1 MSQSDARARRGRST
15 IARHGRLRKRGPV
28 GTIVKVLASTV
39 AVVVVSSVAV
49 VGYAAWDLSRSAKP
63 VIHLVGEKTS
73 GPVPDIGTYP
83 GGVNLLLA
91 GVDTRTG
98 QGGNYGSLADSSGP
112 GNNDVTM
119 LLHVAADHKS
129 ATVVSFPRDLMVPIP
144 ECPDGQ
150 GGMLSARS
158 KSQFNTTLAEGGL
171 ACTVLAVQS
180 LVDDAI
186 TIPFAADIKFNGVIA
201 MANAV
206 GGVQV
211 CVASRIDDDLVD
223 PELHMDPGTYTL
235 KGAQALS
242 FLRTREGVGDGSDLG
257 RISNQQV
264 YLSALVR
271 TVKDGGTLTNPAKV
285 WGVAN
290 AALKNM
296 EFSASLNNL
305 TTVYQIAMLLKD
317 IDLDKM
323 VFVQYPV
330 FADPDDSN
338 RVVPDYDSAAVL
350 FNALKNDR
358 PIQLGGTVGRGAVV
372 STNAPTV
379 PDASATTAPP
389 TGSTTSPPS
398 TTSTSTAAPDGT
410 AVTLP
415 DNIQG
420 QSAST
425 TTCSKGN

>member
-1 MSQSDARARRGRST
+1 M
-15 IARHGRLRKRGPV
+15 
-28 GTIVKVLASTV
+28 KVVASSL
-39 AVVVVSSVAV
+39 AVVLVSAVAV
-49 VGYAAWDLSRSAKP
+49 VGYAAWDLSRSVKP
-63 VIHLVGEKTS
+63 PIHLVGEKTS
-73 GPVPDIGTYP
+73 GPVPDIGSYP

-98 QGGNYGSLADSSGP
+98 QGANYGSLADSSGP

-150 GGMLSARS
+150 GGMLSSRY

-171 ACTVLAVQS
+171 ACTVLSVQS

-186 TIPFAADIKFNGVIA
+186 KIPFAADIKFNGVVA

-211 CVASRIDDDLVD
+211 CVATRIDDDLVD

-296 EFSASLNNL
+296 EFSASLDNL

-330 FADPDDSN
+330 LTDPENIN
-338 RVVPDYDSAAVL
+338 RVVPDYNSAAVL
-350 FNALKNDR
+350 FNALKNDQ

-372 STNAPTV
+372 STDAPTAPATPATTTPPAGSA
-379 PDASATTAPP
+379 PDAPTASAT
-389 TGSTTSPPS
+389 SPS
-398 TTSTSTAAPDGT
+398 AA

-415 DNIQG
+415 DNING
-420 QSAST
+420 QTAST
-425 TTCSKGN
+425 TTCSKKNHY